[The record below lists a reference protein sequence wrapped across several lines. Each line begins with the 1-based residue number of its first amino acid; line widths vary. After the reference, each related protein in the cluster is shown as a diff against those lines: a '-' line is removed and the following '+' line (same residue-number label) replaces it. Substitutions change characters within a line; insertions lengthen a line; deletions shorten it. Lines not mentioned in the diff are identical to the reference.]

1 MRCQRRA
8 VVAVL
13 RERNLRQRYQ
23 LLLSIISQSLYQ
35 LETCE
40 LPCLKL
46 RAPVSE
52 KERAVAGTGCV
63 RKKAEGGVGVVGTA
77 GESRRDCKN
86 VKPAACHSLQRV
98 SVCLAPRLHVSS
110 LCHIYR
116 TFRPTITFKVSTP
129 A

>member
-40 LPCLKL
+40 LTCLKL

-52 KERAVAGTGCV
+52 KERADAGTGCV
-63 RKKAEGGVGVVGTA
+63 REKAEGGGEGLWGQQVNRA
-77 GESRRDCKN
+77 GI
-86 VKPAACHSLQRV
+86 VK
-98 SVCLAPRLHVSS
+98 
-110 LCHIYR
+110 
-116 TFRPTITFKVSTP
+116 T
-129 A
+129 